1 MGPTKTLPHPS
12 LSLHIPAPH
21 HTLTHSHTH
30 TSHSLNPPPSPT
42 LPQVHLFCSTLV
54 ENSLLFGSHSRTE
67 DIASLRTISK
77 EVTALLSAAE
87 VMISQSHNR
96 AQDLEGLKK
105 MSIQRSSNLQLLGSA
120 PMGGAMGKKR
130 GAPPKPPSA
139 PDKEEK
145 VCCVCCACVRVC
157 PLMVEY
163 TQYVYTER
171 DNTSAY
177 VSGVTVRGSFT
188 YCCMQW
194 DSVSISE

>member
-1 MGPTKTLPHPS
+1 M
-12 LSLHIPAPH
+12 
-21 HTLTHSHTH
+21 
-30 TSHSLNPPPSPT
+30 
-42 LPQVHLFCSTLV
+42 

-96 AQDLEGLKK
+96 AQDLEGQKK

-157 PLMVEY
+157 PLMVEIY
-163 TQYVYTER
+163 TVCIHRERQHKCICVRCECEREALHIVACNGTVSVYLNER
-171 DNTSAY
+171 VCCVCVNESLAIMSHVHMN
-177 VSGVTVRGSFT
+177 VS
-188 YCCMQW
+188 
-194 DSVSISE
+194 